1 MYCWDIH
8 KLTFFKYL
16 FINFH
21 EINVWYDYLV
31 IIWIVEIF
39 TSDFFQVLILNSS
52 NSERLT
58 HTNMR
63 FPGFYGFWSFEFEF
77 VKFIKTHSHQHAI
90 SQDLRIFKSWIW
102 ICQIQIEPS
111 PDWKYMVGVWKKNIN
126 SRLTPLIFKIGRR
139 KGYLIFLITVGVWK
153 KNINSRLTPLIFKIG
168 RRKWYLIFS
177 NL

>member
-111 PDWKYMVGVWKKNIN
+111 PGWKYNKNSKLTLTLFLFLIWKKSIQIDWSEYEKKNIN
-126 SRLTPLIFKIGRR
+126 SNTH
-139 KGYLIFLITVGVWK
+139 T
-153 KNINSRLTPLIFKIG
+153 T
-168 RRKWYLIFS
+168 
-177 NL
+177 